1 MTTTIRDEIKGQF
14 GVEADRA
21 VALMQVRALGVDPDL
36 PAGSIVVTER
46 PKCPTC
52 EGEGWGPWKVGDG
65 YGRKER
71 SECPTC
77 KGTGYV
83 PAEWAT
89 VDRCLTWLRER
100 GIDGQAAGWTD
111 GFAVHLV
118 GSERPISAATLHAA
132 LIAACKAV

>member
-1 MTTTIRDEIKGQF
+1 MTTIRDKVPMDRISR
-14 GVEADRA
+14 EAVLD
-21 VALMQVRALGVDPDL
+21 ALDFLGIDL
-36 PAGSIVVTER
+36 NL
-46 PKCPTC
+46 
-52 EGEGWGPWKVGDG
+52 
-65 YGRKER
+65 
-71 SECPTC
+71 
-77 KGTGYV
+77 